1 MEVILMFEDKRRG
14 KKKLGILIIGLI
26 LFIAFSISYYINMGI
41 ENETNSFNKI
51 NENLRVPESLK
62 NFTKTDVNNVIDE
75 EKTASEDNFVL
86 NEHYKINYVT
96 LFTICGHKIN
106 RTINLP
112 SIFIGLNEEEFMEK
126 NTGWSLAGINDNI
139 ITLTKDIETHCP
151 RHFIIG
157 IEDEYIAIYTYN
169 ENGEK
174 LLKEKTDINIDTL
187 TPEDQIILQSG
198 IVADTEDDME
208 QKLEG
213 FSN

>member
-14 KKKLGILIIGLI
+14 KKKLGILIIGLM
-26 LFIAFSISYYINMGI
+26 LFIAFSISYYINMDT

-51 NENLRVPESLK
+51 NENLKVPESLK
-62 NFTKTDVNNVIDE
+62 NFTKIDVNYVINGD
-75 EKTASEDNFVL
+75 KIASEEDFVL
-86 NEHYKINYVT
+86 SASNRINYVT
-96 LFTICGHKIN
+96 LFTICGHKIE

-112 SIFIGLNEEEFMEK
+112 SVFMGLSEEEFMEK

-157 IEDEYIAIYTYN
+157 IEDEYIAIYSYN
-169 ENGEK
+169 DNGEK
-174 LLKEKTDINIDTL
+174 ILKEKTDININTL